1 MTTTATIR
9 MWLPTW
15 DMMFLNSFHALTK
28 SCMKCGP
35 DDDACSICNH
45 CIILIFLFIDQ
56 KKFRNMETNK
66 IYKTE
71 YSKIAENQKSIKPLK
86 NKTKKKWIN
95 NPRKSEIQKPP
106 KTEENKNNVFSS
118 QRTQCCHSSSRRSV
132 FS

>member
-1 MTTTATIR
+1 MSHGNENGDNKNVTSIR
-9 MWLPTW
+9 YAA
-15 DMMFLNSFHALTK
+15 MFLNSFHALTK

-86 NKTKKKWIN
+86 NKTKKK
-95 NPRKSEIQKPP
+95 
-106 KTEENKNNVFSS
+106 
-118 QRTQCCHSSSRRSV
+118 
-132 FS
+132 